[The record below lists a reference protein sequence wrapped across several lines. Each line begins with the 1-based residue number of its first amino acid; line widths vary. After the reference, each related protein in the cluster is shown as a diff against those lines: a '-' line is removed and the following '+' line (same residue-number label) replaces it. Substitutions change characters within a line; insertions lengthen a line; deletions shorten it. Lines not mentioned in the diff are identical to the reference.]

1 MNCPFA
7 RLTICRYGAL
17 RLVSVEQGYDP
28 RDFSLVAFGGAGPLH
43 ANALGKLLRAFP
55 VIIPPSPG
63 VLCAFGDA
71 TTLLRHEVGM
81 TFIRVLVET
90 DKSEV
95 CEAYERLLEQ
105 VKDIMREEQG
115 VPESKQV
122 RSSVQKTDQMPI
134 TAYIVVLPF

>member
-1 MNCPFA
+1 
-7 RLTICRYGAL
+7 
-17 RLVSVEQGYDP
+17 
-28 RDFSLVAFGGAGPLH
+28 
-43 ANALGKLLRAFP
+43 
-55 VIIPPSPG
+55 
-63 VLCAFGDA
+63 
-71 TTLLRHEVGM
+71 M

-105 VKDIMREEQG
+105 VKEVMREEQG

-122 RSSVQKTDQMPI
+122 RLPVQKPNQMPM